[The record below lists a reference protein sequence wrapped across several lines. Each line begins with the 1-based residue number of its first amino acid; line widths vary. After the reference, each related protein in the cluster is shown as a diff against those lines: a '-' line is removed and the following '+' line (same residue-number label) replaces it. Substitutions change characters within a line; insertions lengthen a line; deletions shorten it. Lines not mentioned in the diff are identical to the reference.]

1 MPFASCV
8 QGKEAFFGCLWSL
21 PRDWLW
27 WFTPRKRG
35 LFCGSKKADSGH
47 YVGIADPVHPH
58 ACVPLYGRFKNEANE
73 AMSLVIVANA
83 SKHGLPMRPCY

>member
-1 MPFASCV
+1 MIGYGGSL
-8 QGKEAFFGCLWSL
+8 QGNEVFFVEA
-21 PRDWLW
+21 
-27 WFTPRKRG
+27 KR
-35 LFCGSKKADSGH
+35 LIQDIH
-47 YVGIADPVHPH
+47 VGIADPVHPH